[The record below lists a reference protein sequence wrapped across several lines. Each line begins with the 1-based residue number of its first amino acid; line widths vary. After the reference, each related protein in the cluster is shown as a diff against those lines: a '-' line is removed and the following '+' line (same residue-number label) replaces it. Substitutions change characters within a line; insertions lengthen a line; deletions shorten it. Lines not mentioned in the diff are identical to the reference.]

1 MHNAMRAMLVTVAM
15 AHAVCVCAA
24 SGSTSETYAVVADV
38 FVGARGPL
46 AVGSAGYQ
54 SSISVGQ
61 PGAVAQAATGATVSA
76 ACGFQAMLDGL
87 DTDGDGTP
95 DRLDADSDGDGTPD
109 TSDSQPYDTDQDGTN
124 NLADADDDNDR
135 LPDVDESETGT
146 SWVKVNTDGDSADDY
161 EEWVAGTDGTDSNDF
176 FGITSIDDVSGDVRI
191 TWMGVSGRTY
201 RVWATNDLPTAPAM
215 QQLGS
220 TSVVESAGVEFRD
233 PSPPDKRFYR
243 LDVSR

>member
-1 MHNAMRAMLVTVAM
+1 MHVVVAST
-15 AHAVCVCAA
+15 AVFCVGWAVCAA
-24 SGSTSETYAVVADV
+24 GSTSETYAVVAEV
-38 FVGARGPL
+38 FIGSHGPL

-54 SSISVGQ
+54 SSVSVGQ
-61 PGAVAQAATGATVSA
+61 PGAVAGPAASA
-76 ACGFQAMLDGL
+76 KYGLASGFQAMLDGL

-95 DRLDADSDGDGTPD
+95 DRLDGDSDADGTPD
-109 TSDSQPYDTDQDGTN
+109 TSDSRPYDTDQDGTN

-135 LPDVDESETGT
+135 LPDMDESEMGT
-146 SWVKVNTDGDSADDY
+146 SWVLTDTDGDWADDY
-161 EEWVAGTDGTDSNDF
+161 EEWVAGTDGTDSNEF
-176 FGITSIDDVSGDVRI
+176 FGITSVDNVSGEIVI
-191 TWMGVSGRTY
+191 TWNGVSGRTY

-220 TSVVESAGVEFRD
+220 TSVVVSAGVEFRD